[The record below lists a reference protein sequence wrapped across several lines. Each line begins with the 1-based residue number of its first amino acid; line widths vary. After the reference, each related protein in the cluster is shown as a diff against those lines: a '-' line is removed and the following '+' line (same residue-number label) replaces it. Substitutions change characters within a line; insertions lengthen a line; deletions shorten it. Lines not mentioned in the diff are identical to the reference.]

1 MIDQEVDAYDPL
13 QRIVEKKEGM
23 CVFRHID
30 SVPTVALV
38 IMLTS
43 AATIMRLWW
52 YRWHHNPKDLCEK
65 AHNSWQCDNL

>member
-1 MIDQEVDAYDPL
+1 MIDQEVDAYEPL

-23 CVFRHID
+23 CVFRHLV

-43 AATIMRLWW
+43 RASNIPCGSTGGVIIQKTPL
-52 YRWHHNPKDLCEK
+52 PKILLC
-65 AHNSWQCDNL
+65 SDQC